1 MYLTLI
7 LYMYLLNTRLA
18 TTAMK
23 QLPPDV
29 IAAAQNNALWSREEE
44 NKLATV
50 PSVRRILYSRTAQ
63 AQSDVSVAAECA
75 SNDCCQLVINHNYTT
90 TIIECGRPIIEI
102 DD

>member
-1 MYLTLI
+1 
-7 LYMYLLNTRLA
+7 
-18 TTAMK
+18 MK

-63 AQSDVSVAAECA
+63 AQSDVSVAV
-75 SNDCCQLVINHNYTT
+75 D
-90 TIIECGRPIIEI
+90 
-102 DD
+102 